1 MRLRLEYDRFCPER
15 RAKGMRMLKWIFLSG
30 ILCVWPCRAGAAG
43 QASDE
48 DGKQLLPGEDSVVIT
63 RKFVHRLG
71 MDLSPAYIISTHS
84 FMEGDNAS
92 KLLLRNAY
100 SAHLKY
106 SFRFASG
113 TVADRLYGGA
123 YQGVGV
129 AAYTFLIPSELG
141 NPVAFYIFQ
150 GARIARLAP
159 WLSLNYEWNL
169 GLSFG
174 WKPYDYFENEYNK
187 VIGAR
192 VNAYINVD
200 FYFNWA
206 LSRQVN
212 LTTGVGL
219 THFSNG
225 NTKLPNSG
233 LNTIGLKAG
242 LVYDLTKSGEPAPE
256 QVREPAPEFRRHM
269 SYDLTF
275 FGSWR
280 RKGFMVNDDP
290 MISPDTYKVLGFS
303 FAAMYNFGYK
313 FRAGVAADGVYDQSA
328 NVFVDDFI
336 SGTVPEFSKP
346 PLSKQLA
353 LGVSGRIEYVMPYFT
368 VGFGIGTNVVH
379 AGGDLRSVYQM
390 LYLKAE
396 VTRSSY
402 IHIGYNLHN
411 FSTPNFLMLGIGFRF
426 NNKRPAP
433 YR

>member
-1 MRLRLEYDRFCPER
+1 M
-15 RAKGMRMLKWIFLSG
+15 AKGMRMLKWMLLSG
-30 ILCVWPCRAGAAG
+30 ILLVWPGRAGAAG
-43 QASDE
+43 QVSDT
-48 DGKQLLPGEDSVVIT
+48 DGMLFLQEKDSAVTT

-71 MDLSPAYIISTHS
+71 MDLSPAYIISTNS

-106 SFRFASG
+106 AFRFASG
-113 TVADRLYGGA
+113 TVADKLYGGV
-123 YQGVGV
+123 YQGAGV

-141 NPVAFYIFQ
+141 NPIAFYIFQ

-159 WLSLNYEWNL
+159 WLSFNYEWNL

-174 WKPYDYFENEYNK
+174 WKPYDYFENAYNK

-212 LTTGVGL
+212 LTTGVSL

-242 LVYDLTKSGEPAPE
+242 LVYDLTKSGEPEPEPE
-256 QVREPAPEFRRHM
+256 QAREPAPEFRRHM

-313 FRAGVAADGVYDQSA
+313 FRAGVAVDGVYDQSA

-336 SGTVPEFSKP
+336 SGTAPEFSKP
-346 PLSKQLA
+346 PLSRQLA

-411 FSTPNFLMLGIGFRF
+411 FSTPNFLMLGVGFRF